1 MKYIILGTAI
11 LPSLLIYTKIQD
23 TQPKGSLEYYERLKQ
38 EEKYRHAKELYKL
51 NAKIEHLK

>member
-11 LPSLLIYTKIQD
+11 LLSLLIYRTTED
-23 TQPKGSLEYYERLKQ
+23 TPPTGTLEYYERLKQ
-38 EEKYRHAKELYKL
+38 EEKYRHAQELYKL